1 MVCAALGIDRA
12 DEKSISRVSKNKMTV
27 VCFGDDNLEK
37 RLIDYQTVS
46 GVPRVDGSK
55 SGPVQLYKEYLIDT
69 SFGIIIEGSEDGLKD
84 YYSALINPKWPMSLG
99 RKCCIPSSIIPQG
112 IFKDIKEAEDKLE
125 KLSGR
130 KIVKRILETSSFDKA
145 TSILKK
151 GNTHLVGLLRKL
163 LKYFSPLW
171 KSKFT
176 VLGYSL
182 QSGRVFPTH
191 VGMDLMDWEN
201 SATTNFVFLTHV
213 GMDLILIISNYN

>member
-1 MVCAALGIDRA
+1 MQSKKYFVMYLKGPLQSWGIGSKFDKRTTNPFPTKSGIVGMVCAALGIDRA

-145 TSILKK
+145 TSILNDVPINFKE
-151 GNTHLVGLLRKL
+151 RK
-163 LKYFSPLW
+163 
-171 KSKFT
+171 
-176 VLGYSL
+176 YS
-182 QSGRVFPTH
+182 SRG
-191 VGMDLMDWEN
+191 
-201 SATTNFVFLTHV
+201 
-213 GMDLILIISNYN
+213 IIEKIA